1 MHYRFYTYTQFEIK
15 LSGYS
20 VELFLYVPNFA
31 CVTVGHSTWQSST
44 LVLITPFIYSLSMV
58 GETPKL
64 FPMHSISVLPS
75 GYVTSTEPFK
85 MTDQESSYKLNV
97 AGYMKTKSFNIVI
110 SCYTDTIPSSLSL
123 PTDRKYVCYEDYFLM
138 FLLNKK
144 CCARA

>member
-138 FLLNKK
+138 LLLNKK

>member
-110 SCYTDTIPSSLSL
+110 SCYTDTIPTSSPSP
-123 PTDRKYVCYEDYFLM
+123 PTDRKIIFSCFY
-138 FLLNKK
+138 
-144 CCARA
+144 